1 MRRRRRPTDL
11 AAGEQASGAA
21 PTFGILAR
29 VAPYLWPPGE
39 TGVKIRVVV
48 AVLLLLLA
56 KAMTVT
62 TPFFFKAAVDTLAGD
77 KTPSWTDLL
86 VITPLAI
93 VLGYGLFRLG
103 GVVFQ
108 QLRDAVFSKVGQQAL
123 RRVAL
128 ETFRHIHA
136 MSLRYHLERRTG
148 ALSRVIERGVKAIDF
163 VLRFLVFSIV
173 PLMVELAFVAAI
185 FFAAFDW
192 RYFAVVI
199 FTIIVYVAFT
209 FAITEWRVKIR
220 RRMNE
225 QDMEANQKA
234 VDSLL
239 NYETVKYF
247 AAEERETQRYDVSM
261 RGYEKAVV
269 QTQLTLALLNAG
281 QAMIIT
287 LGLVTLMAMAAA
299 GVMSGELTVGDFVMV
314 NAYMIQITLPLG
326 FLGTVYREIR
336 QALIDMSDMFQ
347 LLDQPPEVTD
357 KPGAPALKVSEGRV
371 SFDQVAFAY
380 DPARPILDNV
390 SFNVPGGGSLA
401 LVGASGAGKSTIG
414 RLLFRFYDVT
424 SGAIRIDGV
433 DIRDIQQTSLRAQI
447 GVVPQDTVLFN
458 DTIGYNIGYANP
470 DATQADIAA
479 AARAAQIEAFID
491 SLPEGYGTVVGER
504 GLKLSGGEKQRVAIA
519 RTILKNP
526 PILMLD
532 EATSALDSATER
544 EIQTSLK
551 RISENRTVLTIAHRL
566 STIVDAD
573 EILVMEAGRVVERG
587 GHAQLLAMNGRY
599 AEMWR
604 RQDGEQDGGGPIQEP
619 APAETV

>member
-11 AAGEQASGAA
+11 AAGEKASGAA
-21 PTFGILAR
+21 PTLRILAR
-29 VAPYLWPPGE
+29 IAPYLWPPGE
-39 TGVKIRVVV
+39 TGVKIRVVT
-48 AVLLLLLA
+48 ALLLLLMA
-56 KAMTVT
+56 KAALVT

-86 VITPLAI
+86 VVSPVAI
-93 VLGYGLFRLG
+93 VLGYGLFRLSG
-103 GVVFQ
+103 AVFQ

-128 ETFRHIHA
+128 ETFRHIHS

-163 VLRFLVFSIV
+163 VLRFLVFSIG
-173 PLMVELAFVAAI
+173 PLMVELGFVAAI

-199 FTIIVYVAFT
+199 ATIITYVVFT

-247 AAEERETQRYDVSM
+247 AAEARETARYDTSM
-261 RGYEKAVV
+261 RGYERAVV

-281 QAMIIT
+281 QALIIT
-287 LGLVTLMAMAAA
+287 AGLVTLMAMAAS
-299 GVMSGELTVGDFVMV
+299 GVMAGSLTVGDFVMV

-336 QALIDMSDMFQ
+336 QALIDMTDMFQ

-371 SFDQVAFAY
+371 SFEAVSFAY
-380 DPARPILDNV
+380 DPARPILDKV
-390 SFNVPGGGSLA
+390 SFEVPGGGSLA

-424 SGAIRIDGV
+424 GGAIRIDGA

-491 SLPEGYGTVVGER
+491 SLPDGYGTVVGER

-544 EIQTSLK
+544 EIQASLK

-573 EILVMEAGRVVERG
+573 EILVMEAGRVIERG
-587 GHAQLLAMNGRY
+587 GHSQLLGMNGRY

-604 RQDGEQDGGGPIQEP
+604 RQDGEQDDRPRTT
-619 APAETV
+619 APAEMV